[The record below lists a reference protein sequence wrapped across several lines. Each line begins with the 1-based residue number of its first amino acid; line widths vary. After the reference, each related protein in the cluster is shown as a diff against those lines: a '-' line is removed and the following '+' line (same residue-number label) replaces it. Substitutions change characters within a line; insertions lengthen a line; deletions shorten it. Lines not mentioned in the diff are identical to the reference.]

1 MKPIK
6 ILLADDHG
14 IVRSGIRMLL
24 ESQPDFEV
32 VGEAEDGWEAI
43 RMTEQLM
50 PDVIVMDIAMPRLG
64 GLDALCEIRKR
75 TPNVRVVILSIYDR
89 EEFFFKAIK
98 AGGSGYILKEGNPEE
113 LLMAIRSAYRG
124 DIFLAPSVAKSV
136 LTDYLNINESNQ
148 SNKFD
153 SLTLRQKEVLQL
165 IGEGKTTAEIAETLC
180 LSIKTVE
187 KHRSNILR
195 ALELQTPRE
204 LLHYAYRKNILN
216 NH

>member
-43 RMTEQLM
+43 QLTERLL
-50 PDVIVMDIAMPRLG
+50 PDVVVMDIAMPRLG

-75 TPNVRVVILSIYDR
+75 TPSVRVLILSIYDR
-89 EEFFFKAIK
+89 EEFFFRAIK
-98 AGGSGYILKEGNPEE
+98 AGGSGYILKEGDPEE
-113 LLMAIRSAYRG
+113 LLMAIRSANRG
-124 DIFLAPSVAKSV
+124 DIFLAPSVARSV
-136 LTDYLNINESNQ
+136 LTDYINSHESNQ
-148 SNKFD
+148 ISKLE
-153 SLTLRQKEVLQL
+153 SMTLRQKEVLQL

-187 KHRSNILR
+187 KHRSNIIR
-195 ALELQTPRE
+195 SLELQSPRE

-216 NH
+216 NN